1 MSRLRS
7 PGSHESS
14 NAVAPTNLN
23 IALLTQIE
31 TAIVQSATP
40 ANVDTVVIDGRIIKT
55 RRISDA
61 LRRSRDSSE
70 VLSDRLFGAAKTPAA
85 WSRLL
90 AA

>member
-1 MSRLRS
+1 
-7 PGSHESS
+7 
-14 NAVAPTNLN
+14 
-23 IALLTQIE
+23 
-31 TAIVQSATP
+31 
-40 ANVDTVVIDGRIIKT
+40 VIDGRIIKT

-61 LRRSRDSSE
+61 LRRSRDSSD